1 MNPEIEKQIRSISEH
16 MTAFGDKI
24 DAQSKKVNDVQTQVD
39 AIDKQLAK
47 RFMQESLNE
56 NPVEM
61 QMKESDSLSRLFKER
76 RGTAVVKFKD
86 AAYAR
91 IAQGLKTTITETQ
104 QGFMTTG
111 VMPIERI
118 PGIVPEARQ
127 VLTVRNVLTATPTT
141 QAVVDF
147 VRVST
152 PLSIASPVPEA
163 SLKPENQLSF
173 NSIREKVR
181 TLATWVPASKQILD
195 DMTEMM
201 GFIQSS
207 MPYYVN
213 LAEELQLLFGDGT
226 GENLHGLVPQASAFV
241 GGLPAGS
248 TRIDAIGAAIAQIQ
262 TAKELPP
269 TFAIVHPQDWW
280 GMRLLKDNYGR
291 YVLGDPQ
298 TVVTPSLFGL
308 TVIPTTSMA
317 VGSFLVGSGA
327 AAASEI
333 RDRMELVVEISTEHA
348 DYFVKNLVA
357 VRAEKRLTLVVK
369 RPSSYIVGS
378 FTGLKSIQ

>member
-1 MNPEIEKQIRSISEH
+1 MNPEFEKQFRSISEH
-16 MTAFGDKI
+16 ITAFGGKI
-24 DAQSKKVNDVQTQVD
+24 DALDEKVNAVQKQAD
-39 AIDKQLAK
+39 GIDMQLAT
-47 RFMQESLNE
+47 RLAQASFNE
-56 NPVEM
+56 NPIET

-91 IAQGLKTTITETQ
+91 LAQGLKTTITETQ

-118 PGIVPEARQ
+118 PGIVPEAWQ
-127 VLTVRNVLTATPTT
+127 ILTVRNVLTATPTT

-173 NSIREKVR
+173 NSISEKVR

-226 GENLHGLVPQASAFV
+226 GENLQGLIPQATAFV

-262 TAKELPP
+262 TAKETAAYLCHCSS
-269 TFAIVHPQDWW
+269 A
-280 GMRLLKDNYGR
+280 G
-291 YVLGDPQ
+291 
-298 TVVTPSLFGL
+298 
-308 TVIPTTSMA
+308 
-317 VGSFLVGSGA
+317 LVGHASAQRQLRPLYHGRSADRCYTFVVRIDRDSDDKHASRHFSGRFRQ
-327 AAASEI
+327 SGCF
-333 RDRMELVVEISTEHA
+333 RDP
-348 DYFVKNLVA
+348 
-357 VRAEKRLTLVVK
+357 
-369 RPSSYIVGS
+369 RPDGTCGRSQYGAC
-378 FTGLKSIQ
+378 GLLREEPRCGAR